1 MDPKNA
7 KARRYGVVGL
17 SVDALDDH
25 ALQIAGLELLST
37 RALAARV
44 IGFHDVSLAVCS
56 PQHQRQIRKTQIR
69 GQKDDSYIK
78 RKSDQDSDWYILTQK
93 YFKRNPLSKY
103 MEQNRPEKVG

>member
-37 RALAARV
+37 RAVAARV

-56 PQHQRQIRKTQIR
+56 PPTPKKNKKTQIR
-69 GQKDDSYIK
+69 GQKNDSYIK
-78 RKSDQDSDWYILTQK
+78 RKIRSG
-93 YFKRNPLSKY
+93 F
-103 MEQNRPEKVG
+103 

>member
-37 RALAARV
+37 RALTARV

-56 PQHQRQIRKTQIR
+56 PPTPKTDKKNTDQ
-69 GQKDDSYIK
+69 GSK
-78 RKSDQDSDWYILTQK
+78 R
-93 YFKRNPLSKY
+93 
-103 MEQNRPEKVG
+103 